1 MTVEQRRLIAWLVMM
16 YQIQYGLTDVSSE
29 LHNSLTTSEA
39 ILWCF
44 NKYKQE
50 WSRTKPASSRQQRQ
64 SPPCLSHHRTYRY
77 PGCVQ
82 GQGARSSTGI

>member
-1 MTVEQRRLIAWLVMM
+1 M

-50 WSRTKPASSRQQRQ
+50 W
-64 SPPCLSHHRTYRY
+64 
-77 PGCVQ
+77 
-82 GQGARSSTGI
+82 